1 MTPVER
7 AIARAQSRVGRFQ
20 PDMLSRILRAW
31 EIIRESLTTAD
42 VARLMDSGILEQLID
57 DVLNEPDLDRA
68 FLAFRQQI
76 RQTVV
81 DSYTASIR
89 DLPKAGKI
97 DGVQAIAFD
106 HLSPK
111 VIDGIR
117 ALESDAIDTLKG
129 DVKEITRAYVENGLR
144 DGKAPAAVAR
154 QLRSVIGMAP
164 NQAAAVEN
172 FESMLRACDPEAL
185 TRQLRDRRFD
195 GTIERAFAGDG
206 LTEPQI
212 ETMTGAY
219 KRRMIAYNANLNAS
233 THTRDAYKLGQSLSW
248 QDADKNGIV
257 PEGFRAVKTWIHLAA
272 QAHPRPDHEAMD
284 GETVPAD
291 ENYSN
296 GDSYAG
302 EGDPWNCHCLDRFS
316 IARVTP

>member
-20 PDMLSRILRAW
+20 PGMIDRILRAW
-31 EIIRESLTTAD
+31 EIIRESFSDAQ
-42 VARLMDSGILEQLID
+42 VARLMRSGLVDQFVQ

-81 DSYTASIR
+81 DSYTVSIK

-97 DGVQAIAFD
+97 DGVPAIAFD

-117 ALESDAIDTLKG
+117 GLESEAINTLKG
-129 DVKEITRAYVENGLR
+129 DVKEVARAYIENGLR
-144 DGKAPAAVAR
+144 DGKAPGAVAR
-154 QLRSVIGMAP
+154 GLRSVIGMAP
-164 NQAAAVEN
+164 NQAEAVVN
-172 FESMLRACDPEAL
+172 FESMLRAGDKEAL
-185 TRQLRDRRFD
+185 TRQLRDKRYDRAID
-195 GTIERAFAGDG
+195 KAFAGDG
-206 LTEPQI
+206 LTESQI
-212 ETMTGAY
+212 ETMTSAY
-219 KRRMIAYNANLNAS
+219 KRKMIAYNANLNAT

-248 QDADKNGIV
+248 QDAQENGVV
-257 PEGFRAVKTWIHLAA
+257 PEGFQAVKTWVHMD
-272 QAHPRPDHEAMD
+272 QPNPRPEHEAMD
-284 GETVPAD
+284 GETVAAD

-316 IARVTP
+316 IARIA